1 MIEQKFKRHIPN
13 ILTSIRLLLVPIFIF
28 FLVSENYG
36 SYTLSLIIFIIASIT
51 DYYDG
56 KLARKYNVE
65 SKFGIFMDPL
75 ADKILVLSAFI
86 GFLSIETLSNIIQP
100 WMVIVIFSR
109 DIFVTILRVFM
120 KSRGQEMITSQIAKL
135 KTTVQLITIIIILL
149 LLVINPYYSI
159 SNNQGFVYLTIYTM
173 VLFTLYTGLDY
184 YLKNYK
190 IISTQKSE

>member
-159 SNNQGFVYLTIYTM
+159 SNNQAFIYLTIYMM